1 MGCERADNMSIVL
14 HTDWLLRFGPE
25 STLPQFP
32 DQRILI
38 NRFKK
43 SWSESRVYVHCET
56 NDLATQIIGFRYL
69 FDSVH
74 FVHSVR
80 LGLRDPNHETQI
92 EKQKRR
98 GEEEAVD

>member
-1 MGCERADNMSIVL
+1 
-14 HTDWLLRFGPE
+14 
-25 STLPQFP
+25 
-32 DQRILI
+32 
-38 NRFKK
+38 
-43 SWSESRVYVHCET
+43 
-56 NDLATQIIGFRYL
+56 LATQIIGFRYL

-80 LGLRDPNHETQI
+80 LGLRDPNDETQI